1 MRRIVLVSNASGEIK
16 ESLERYRGSFLDPA
30 DTLISFRELSVD
42 SISSKIFSAYLSKS
56 PADDYDTC
64 VVVFV
69 VNGSDGSLDDLRL
82 QFPGVVFLKAPFRFE
97 RAHRKQYFQFISFL
111 QRELVHARKL
121 FAALRR
127 EVKERDSRTPLLLP
141 VRNFNSPILDELI
154 VEVQKLRPK
163 EKDYDLP
170 LRALI
175 GSKGLLPVRQ
185 VVAGRAKTYFEN
197 RNAIRFYGP
206 SKAGPRHGLP
216 SYKAPHN
223 FGCLVNAYFRL
234 GVRYDAAFHYDCQYA
249 NRHIGGRF
257 PNCHS
262 EEQACSL
269 NTHINISPNDF
280 IR

>member
-16 ESLERYRGSFLDPA
+16 ELLERYRDRFLGPT
-30 DTLISFRELSVD
+30 DTLISFRETSIE
-42 SISSKIFSAYLSKS
+42 SISSRIVNAYLFKD
-56 PADDYDTC
+56 PMDDYDTC
-64 VVVFV
+64 AVVFV
-69 VNGSDGSLDDLRL
+69 INGNDGSLDDLRV
-82 QFPGVVFLKAPFRFE
+82 QFPGVIFLKAPFRFE
-97 RAHRKQYFQFISFL
+97 RARRRQYFQFISFL
-111 QRELVHARKL
+111 QRELVHVRKL
-121 FAALRR
+121 FGALQR

-141 VRNFNSPILDELI
+141 VRNFSSSALNELI
-154 VEVQKLRPK
+154 VEVQKLRPR
-163 EKDYDLP
+163 EQDYDVP
-170 LRALI
+170 LRTLV
-175 GSKGLLPVRQ
+175 GSKGLLSVRQ
-185 VVAGRAKTYFEN
+185 VEKGRTRTYFEN

-223 FGCLVNAYFRL
+223 LGCLVNAFFRL
-234 GVRYDAAFHYDCQYA
+234 GVRYDAAFHYDCRYA

-269 NTHINISPNDF
+269 SAHLNISPNDF